1 MLPVQPTHPHA
12 ESALSAVAEMPAAG
26 RVLIVSNRLPV
37 TVQES
42 KSGVELVPSAGGL
55 ASGLR
60 GFYQSASAT
69 WIGWPGPI
77 APGARVGGRHGLE
90 ARLNAHNLKL
100 VQLDQRDVEG
110 YYDGFSNAVIWPLFH
125 YLLDRI

>member
-1 MLPVQPTHPHA
+1 MLQAHPTHPELA
-12 ESALSAVAEMPAAG
+12 TPVSAVAELPATG

-42 KSGVELVPSAGGL
+42 KDGVDMVPSAGGL

-60 GFYQSASAT
+60 GYYQSASAI
-69 WIGWPGPI
+69 WIGWPGPMSP
-77 APGARVGGRHGLE
+77 AANVGRRRSLE
-90 ARLNAHNLKL
+90 AKLSAHNLKL
-100 VQLDQRDVEG
+100 VDLDQRDVEG

-125 YLLDRI
+125 YLLD